1 MAMVTV
7 HEYASALG
15 MHPESVRRAIRQGR
29 IKARKRGRGPK
40 KPWLV
45 EAPQAMQAVTQQV
58 DGSIEVVH
66 APVPQPDYLAS
77 VPTLEPAPAPGW
89 RLLSIVLAV
98 YAALTLAPVF
108 MAVARGAVAMAGALG
123 SMVRAARTESQPR
136 STAP

>member
-1 MAMVTV
+1 MVTV
-7 HEYASALG
+7 HEYARAQG

-45 EAPQAMQAVTQQV
+45 EAPQAMQTVTQQV

-77 VPTLEPAPAPGW
+77 VPALEPAPALGW
-89 RLLSIVLAV
+89 RLLSMVLAV
-98 YAALTLAPVF
+98 YVALTLAPVL
-108 MAVARGAVAMAGALG
+108 MAAARGAVAMAGALG
-123 SMVRAARTESQPR
+123 SMVRAARTESQTPW
-136 STAP
+136 TAP